1 MPVWIDGV
9 ILRQNFLTMNQLLC
23 SAFRW
28 LLCLVI
34 VFNFSALELSGQV
47 FQGAGGPI
55 PDNGNAIDFQLDVN
69 GVNQTFLDTTYGLE
83 SVTINVAHTYD
94 ADLHIVLIAPS
105 GASIVL
111 ASGNGGGGHNFVNT
125 VFTDTASTSIVQGE
139 APFTGFFQPI
149 ERIGNVNNGGPADG
163 IWILRILD
171 TYPGA
176 DEGVVYSWGMK
187 FSDMPGMPYQ
197 FESSNLP
204 LVIIDTYGQ
213 TIPDDPKVLVGMK
226 IIDNGPGLRN
236 HLTDLPV
243 YDNHAGIEIRGSSSQ
258 SFPKKSYGFETWDA
272 QGNEVETG
280 LLGMPEESDWILNA
294 NYTDKTLMRNVLAYQ
309 TWTDMGY
316 YATRYR
322 FVEVFI
328 NGAYKGVYIFSEK
341 IKRDKNRVN
350 INKLE
355 PGNNSGDPLTGGY
368 IVKIDK
374 STGSGGDGWASAFP
388 PPNASG
394 NQYIFFQYEYPKQED
409 ITQPQ
414 KDYISDYIDQ
424 FETVLDGPDFTD
436 PDNGWRKY
444 AIENTFIDY
453 FLVNEASKNVDGLR
467 LSTFVHKERD
477 SKGGKLRMG
486 PVWDYDLAWHNAD
499 YCGGDQVTGW
509 AYQFPCADDW
519 WQVPFWWSRLLQD
532 TTFQNRMKCR
542 WTYFRNT
549 ILSDAAVG
557 AYIDSLTLLLEESRV
572 RNFETWPIIGIY
584 VWPNPQPIPQS
595 WEAEVASLKSW
606 ISTRL
611 AWLDANLPGT
621 CYYTAL
627 PTVSGAR
634 LTISPNPVG
643 TAFRVDGL
651 HSGEQVEQL
660 LVFDAAGAIVAQ
672 YQGGTVTTL
681 NLRPGY
687 YYTRIITRFRTE
699 VVGLVVQ

>member
-1 MPVWIDGV
+1 MNRSPIVPF
-9 ILRQNFLTMNQLLC
+9 LRQFL
-23 SAFRW
+23 
-28 LLCLVI
+28 LVLALI
-34 VFNFSALELSGQV
+34 VNNVGLFAQV
-47 FQGAGGPI
+47 FQSTGGPI
-55 PDNGNAIDFQLDVN
+55 PDNGNAIDFQLEVN
-69 GVNQTFLDTTYGLE
+69 GVNQPFLDTTYGLE
-83 SVTINVAHTYD
+83 SVTLNITHTYD

-105 GASIVL
+105 GASLILVT
-111 ASGNGGGGHNFVNT
+111 GCGGGGHHFINT
-125 VFTDTASTSIVQGE
+125 VLTDTAATSVLQGQ
-139 APFTGFFQPI
+139 APFTGFFQPV
-149 ERIGNVNNGGPADG
+149 ERIGYANNGGPADG
-163 IWILRILD
+163 TWKLRILD

-176 DEGVVYSWGMK
+176 DEGVLHNWSLK
-187 FSDMPGMPYQ
+187 FSDMPGMPYP

-213 TIPDDPKVLVGMK
+213 SIPDDPKILVGMK
-226 IIDNGPGLRN
+226 IVDNGPGARN
-236 HLTDLPV
+236 HLSDVPV
-243 YDNHAGIEIRGSSSQ
+243 YNDHAGIEIRGSSSQ

-272 QGNEVETG
+272 QGNEIETG

-309 TWTDMGY
+309 TWSNMGY
-316 YATRYR
+316 YATRYK

-374 STGSGGDGWASAFP
+374 STGSGGDGWASSFP

-394 NQYIFFQYEYPKQED
+394 NQYIFFQYEYPKQEE
-409 ITQPQ
+409 ITQQQ
-414 KDYISDYIDQ
+414 KDYISTYINQ
-424 FETVLDGPDFTD
+424 FETALDGPGFAD

-453 FLVNEASKNVDGLR
+453 FLINEASKNVDGLR

-509 AYQFPCADDW
+509 AYQFPCPDDW
-519 WQVPFWWSRLLQD
+519 WQVPFWWDRLLQD

-549 ILSDAAVG
+549 ILSDSAVH
-557 AYIDSLTLLLEESRV
+557 AYADSLSVLLDESRV

-595 WEAEVASLKSW
+595 WEAEVASFKSW

-621 CYYTAL
+621 CYYTASPAL
-627 PTVSGAR
+627 ATTGLS
-634 LTISPNPVG
+634 ISPNPAH
-643 TAFRVDGL
+643 TAFRVEGL
-651 HSGEQVEQL
+651 ADGEQVEQ
-660 LVFDAAGAIVAQ
+660 VAVYDAAGSLVAQ
-672 YQGGTVTTL
+672 FQGGIITGL
-681 NLRPGY
+681 CLRPGY
-687 YYTRIITRFRTE
+687 YYTRIVTRFRTDA
-699 VVGLVVQ
+699 VGLMVQ